1 MFKYIVLIYFV
12 FLSACNIENNYETRT
27 DLSNDEIAK
36 TLNLSNQTEDISKEW
51 FSMFDDKDL
60 NTLLNEAKKSN
71 FTLAQSKEKLLQAR
85 YLFLINSNE
94 NLPTLDI
101 NSQYDFIKSNNSKDF
116 YNNNDYFK
124 AGFDVSWELD
134 LWGKSQNISKQY
146 RELLNK
152 AQYSLAD
159 TLISIEGE
167 IINNY
172 VYLRKAQETLRI
184 TQKNINLQKEIFDIV
199 HNKYNIGIEDEL
211 ALNQAEYLLEKTK
224 SSLPNLLSN
233 IENYK
238 NAIAIL
244 IGKTPNDLPI
254 NLDKTN
260 KNITAKTFKYSVKKL
275 YKIPLDTIRTR
286 PDIKVVEAN
295 IKSQNAVLNQAIIN
309 LLPSISL
316 EASFSFLSSSG
327 SNLFSTNNQIYGY
340 NPVINIPIWHWNK
353 LTNNVELQK
362 HIKEEYML
370 NYNEAIIT
378 AIMELKNNITNIE
391 QSYKSNTLIKNS
403 LDKMH
408 NILMINKDKYKNG
421 LIDYKTLADSEQN
434 LLETEITYIE
444 SNADILKNI
453 TSFYK
458 ATGGGYN
465 FR

>member
-27 DLSNDEIAK
+27 DLSNDEITK

-101 NSQYDFIKSNNSKDF
+101 NSQYDFIKSNNSKDI

-275 YKIPLDTIRTR
+275 YNLPLDIIRT
-286 PDIKVVEAN
+286 
-295 IKSQNAVLNQAIIN
+295 L
-309 LLPSISL
+309 
-316 EASFSFLSSSG
+316 
-327 SNLFSTNNQIYGY
+327 
-340 NPVINIPIWHWNK
+340 
-353 LTNNVELQK
+353 
-362 HIKEEYML
+362 
-370 NYNEAIIT
+370 
-378 AIMELKNNITNIE
+378 
-391 QSYKSNTLIKNS
+391 
-403 LDKMH
+403 
-408 NILMINKDKYKNG
+408 
-421 LIDYKTLADSEQN
+421 
-434 LLETEITYIE
+434 
-444 SNADILKNI
+444 
-453 TSFYK
+453 
-458 ATGGGYN
+458 
-465 FR
+465 